1 MSARLAL
8 LLLALGLGGASA
20 PPSLAPFLPQAAA
33 PKFLEVLTPPDF
45 IDRGVIEAFEKQ
57 SGETVALDTY
67 ASPAELAERMA
78 ERRYDLVALSGPALA
93 RRLPTLSRLDRRALA
108 NARFVQPL
116 VAAKYAV
123 YDRDG
128 AHGVPFGWS
137 AFGLLYDSDKLR
149 EPPTSFAQLFGLG
162 REARRFADCGV
173 VWPDA
178 RVHSFLA
185 VWRLTGL
192 DPARARPVEVKS
204 AAALLDR
211 ARGAMLAFAAPDEVG
226 ALAKGAGCLGA
237 GTAGEAAAVAARGG
251 DGAPSIRFAYPREG
265 APLTIYAYAIPADAP
280 SPLAAYQ
287 LLDALLAPDN
297 ARRNAAL
304 AGLNSAE
311 DAVDIEAL
319 KRLPPEPLLDPAVDA
334 AMQTEWKRLTSAK

>member
-1 MSARLAL
+1 MRARLAL
-8 LLLALGLGGASA
+8 LLLALGLGGAS
-20 PPSLAPFLPQAAA
+20 PPGLAPFLTHAAA

-45 IDRGVIEAFEKQ
+45 IDRSVIEAFEKRTRQ
-57 SGETVALDTY
+57 TVALDTY
-67 ASPAELAERMA
+67 ASPAEFAERNA

-93 RRLPTLSRLDRRALA
+93 RRLGALSRLDRRALV
-108 NARFVQPL
+108 NARLVQPL
-116 VAAKYAV
+116 VWAKYAA

-137 AFGLLYDSDKLR
+137 AFGLLYDSDKLKA
-149 EPPTSFAQLFGLG
+149 PPTSFAEAFGLG
-162 REARRFADCGV
+162 REGRRFADCGV

-178 RVHSFLA
+178 RVQSFLA

-192 DPARARPVEVKS
+192 DPARARPAEVKS
-204 AAALLDR
+204 AAAVLDQ
-211 ARGAMLAFAAPDEVG
+211 ARGSMLAFAAPDEVG

-251 DGAPSIRFAYPREG
+251 DGAPPIRFAYPREG
-265 APLTIYAYAIPADAP
+265 APLTIYAYAIPANAA

-287 LLDALLAPDN
+287 LLEALLSPD
-297 ARRNAAL
+297 AAQRDATL

-311 DAVDIEAL
+311 DGADLEML
-319 KRLPPEPLLDPAVDA
+319 KRLPPEPLLSPAVDA
-334 AMQTEWKRLTSAK
+334 AIQSEWKRLTSAK

>member
-1 MSARLAL
+1 MRARLGL
-8 LLLALGLGGASA
+8 LLLALGLAGAS
-20 PPSLAPFLPQAAA
+20 PPGLAPFLPSAAA

-45 IDRGVIEAFEKQ
+45 IDPTVIDTFEKQ
-57 SGETVALDTY
+57 SGQTVALDTY
-67 ASPAELAERMA
+67 ASAAELAERSA
-78 ERRYDLVALSGPALA
+78 ERRYDLIALNGPALA
-93 RRLPTLSRLDRRALA
+93 RRLPTLARLDRTALA
-108 NARFVQPL
+108 NARRVQPL
-116 VAAKYAV
+116 VAAKYAA

-128 AHGVPFGWS
+128 AHGVAFGWS
-137 AFGLLYDSDKLR
+137 AFGLLYDSDKLK
-149 EPPTSFAQLFGLG
+149 EPPTSFAQGLGLG
-162 REARRFADCGV
+162 REGRRFAECGI

-178 RVHSFLA
+178 RVQSFLA

-192 DPARARPVEVKS
+192 DPARARPAEVKS
-204 AAALLDR
+204 AAAVLDR

-237 GTAGEAAAVAARGG
+237 GTAGEAAAVAERGG

-265 APLTIYAYAIPADAP
+265 APLTIYAYAIPANAA

-297 ARRNAAL
+297 ARRNAVL

-311 DAVDIEAL
+311 DGADLEAL
-319 KRLPPEPLLDPAVDA
+319 KRLPPEPLLDAAVDA
-334 AMQTEWKRLTSAK
+334 AMQSEWKRLTSGK